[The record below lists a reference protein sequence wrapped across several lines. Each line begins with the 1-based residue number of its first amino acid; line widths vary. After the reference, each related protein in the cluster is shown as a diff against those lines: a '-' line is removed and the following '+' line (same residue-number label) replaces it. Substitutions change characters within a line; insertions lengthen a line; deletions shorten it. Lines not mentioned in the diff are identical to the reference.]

1 MPWRLRREIALIVLG
16 VVVMALSIVVLILNQ
31 SASSEILA
39 AIGLVGGIA
48 IIINLLPA
56 NGANHHDEG

>member
-1 MPWRLRREIALIVLG
+1 MPWRLRRQVALIILG

-48 IIINLLPA
+48 IIVNLLPA
-56 NGANHHDEG
+56 NGDSNH

>member
-1 MPWRLRREIALIVLG
+1 MPWRLRREVALIIAGVL
-16 VVVMALSIVVLILNQ
+16 VMALSIVVLILNQ

-48 IIINLLPA
+48 IIVNLLPA
-56 NGANHHDEG
+56 NGDSNH

>member
-1 MPWRLRREIALIVLG
+1 MPWRLRRQVALILLG

-48 IIINLLPA
+48 LIVNLLPA
-56 NGANHHDEG
+56 NGHDDQ

>member
-1 MPWRLRREIALIVLG
+1 MPWRLRREIALILLG

-39 AIGLVGGIA
+39 AIGLAGGIA
-48 IIINLLPA
+48 IIVNLLPA
-56 NGANHHDEG
+56 NGDHHDV

>member
-1 MPWRLRREIALIVLG
+1 MPWRLRREIALIILG

-39 AIGLVGGIA
+39 AIGLVGGVA
-48 IIINLLPA
+48 IIVNLLPA
-56 NGANHHDEG
+56 NGDNHHDEG

>member
-1 MPWRLRREIALIVLG
+1 MPWRLRRQVALILLG

-48 IIINLLPA
+48 IIVNLLPA
-56 NGANHHDEG
+56 NGDSHA

>member
-1 MPWRLRREIALIVLG
+1 MPWRLRREIALILLG
-16 VVVMALSIVVLILNQ
+16 VIVMALSIVVLILNQ

-48 IIINLLPA
+48 IIVNLLPA
-56 NGANHHDEG
+56 NGHNDQG

>member
-1 MPWRLRREIALIVLG
+1 MPWRLRRPVALILLG

-48 IIINLLPA
+48 IIVNLLPA
-56 NGANHHDEG
+56 NGHDDQ

>member
-1 MPWRLRREIALIVLG
+1 MPWRLRRQVALILLG

-48 IIINLLPA
+48 IIVNLLPA
-56 NGANHHDEG
+56 NGHDDQ

>member
-1 MPWRLRREIALIVLG
+1 
-16 VVVMALSIVVLILNQ
+16 VMALSIVVLILNQ

-56 NGANHHDEG
+56 NGDHDDG

>member
-1 MPWRLRREIALIVLG
+1 MPWRLRREIALILLG

-48 IIINLLPA
+48 IIVNLLPA
-56 NGANHHDEG
+56 NGDSNH

>member
-39 AIGLVGGIA
+39 AIGLVGGVA
-48 IIINLLPA
+48 IIVNLLPA
-56 NGANHHDEG
+56 NGDHHHDEG

>member
-16 VVVMALSIVVLILNQ
+16 VIVMALSIVVLILNQ

-56 NGANHHDEG
+56 NGDHADG

>member
-1 MPWRLRREIALIVLG
+1 MGQQQLLLIILG
-16 VVVMALSIVVLILNQ
+16 VIVMALSIVVLILNQ

-56 NGANHHDEG
+56 NGDHDDG

>member
-1 MPWRLRREIALIVLG
+1 MPWRLRRQVALILLG

-39 AIGLVGGIA
+39 AIGLAGGIA
-48 IIINLLPA
+48 IIVNLLPA
-56 NGANHHDEG
+56 NGHDDR